1 MKFLNNQI
9 TSLIEVKQF
18 VDNLAKEHKLFH
30 FEDDPRDV
38 IDRSGFE
45 IFTVEE
51 CDLIDLR
58 INEICELDLLEE
70 TFNYALTEYLNN

>member
-9 TSLIEVKQF
+9 TSLTEVKLF

-30 FEDDPRDV
+30 FEDDPRD
-38 IDRSGFE
+38 IFDRSGFE

-58 INEICELDLLEE
+58 IDEICKLGLLEE
-70 TFNYALTEYLNN
+70 TFNYTLTKYLNN

>member
-9 TSLIEVKQF
+9 TSLIEAQSF
-18 VDNLAKEHKLFH
+18 IDNLAKEHKLFH
-30 FEDDPRDV
+30 FEDDPRDI

-45 IFTVEE
+45 IFTIEE

-58 INEICELDLLEE
+58 INEICELNLLENAFE
-70 TFNYALTEYLNN
+70 YALNKYLN